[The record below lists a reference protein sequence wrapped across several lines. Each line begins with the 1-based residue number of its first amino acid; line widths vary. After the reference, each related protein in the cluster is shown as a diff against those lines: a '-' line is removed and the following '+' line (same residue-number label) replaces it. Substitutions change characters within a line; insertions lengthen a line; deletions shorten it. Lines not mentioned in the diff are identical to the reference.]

1 MKTKIIIASLL
12 TTIFVFAED
21 TNVYKT
27 GLPVPTEKE
36 RLWFKENCQE
46 ITGIRLNKI
55 AVARIQE
62 EQKANGLKT
71 IVEAELLPV
80 EIGDEFITL
89 SQNNTPHPS
98 GTPLER
104 GLNSKFKKF
113 LPSSADNSS
122 LKYFPPISSQ
132 GSLGSCAAF
141 STVYYQATHN
151 TALARDFDAAT
162 GGSGLHGSPKW
173 AYNMAN
179 DGKDK
184 GSYISTCM
192 GIMRDH
198 GVTTW
203 QAWPYDSNFL
213 QWNTNSNVW
222 RHAINLRMS
231 NYYRISYIHWKD
243 RLEDV
248 KAVLANGYI
257 LGFQSYA
264 PWSSW
269 ERRAVGNDP
278 ATSADDSFVGEDIS
292 ICTRSVSWGHAMTVV
307 GYNDDIWCDINANGT
322 VDSGEKGAIKIAN
335 SWGNWSNNG
344 FTWIAYDALS
354 NHTAVA
360 GFTDPT
366 DRVYGFGY
374 GGYASYSEVYI
385 MKALPVYS
393 PEMTA
398 AFTIK
403 HPERNQ
409 MTMYVAKTDTTTTSP
424 GYSDKWKGQ
433 GLSGD
438 GGAFAFDGSTTECE
452 GNFYLD
458 LTDIEPEI
466 GTEKRYYV
474 GMFDSPS
481 NGLGEIISV
490 SFFDKDD
497 KIIQTITPTANPA
510 NFDANAGIANNGYA
524 WCWIDTSLPEPSLF
538 LIFNLLVFYWH
549 RKLIF
554 IK

>member
-1 MKTKIIIASLL
+1 MKTEIIIATLL
-12 TTIFVFAED
+12 MAFFVVAED
-21 TNVYKT
+21 TNIYKT
-27 GLPVPTEKE
+27 GLLVPTEKE
-36 RLWFKENCQE
+36 RLWFKENCQK
-46 ITGIRLNKI
+46 ITEIRLNKI
-55 AVARIQE
+55 AVARVQA

-71 IVEAELLPV
+71 ITEAELLPV
-80 EIGDEFITL
+80 EIGNEFVT
-89 SQNNTPHPS
+89 SQD
-98 GTPLER
+98 
-104 GLNSKFKKF
+104 LNSKFKIRNLKFKKF
-113 LPSSADNSS
+113 LPVSVDNSS

-151 TALARDFDAAT
+151 TALARDFDAST
-162 GGSGLHGSPKW
+162 GGSALHGSPKW

-179 DGKDK
+179 YGKDE
-184 GSYISTCM
+184 GSHISTCM

-203 QAWPYDSNFL
+203 QAWPYDSNFR
-213 QWNTNSNVW
+213 QWNTDSNVW

-257 LGFQSYA
+257 LGFQAYS

-269 ERRAVGNDP
+269 EKRAVGNDP

-292 ICTRSVSWGHAMTVV
+292 ICTKSVSWGHAMTVV

-322 VDSGEKGAIKIAN
+322 VDSGEKGALKIAN
-335 SWGNWSNNG
+335 SWGSWWSNDG
-344 FTWIAYDALS
+344 FAWIAYDALS

-374 GGYASYSEVYI
+374 GGYASSSEVYI
-385 MKALPVYS
+385 MKALPTYS

-424 GYSDKWKGQ
+424 GSLDRWNGTA
-433 GLSGD
+433 LSGD
-438 GGAFAFDGSTTECE
+438 GGAYAFDGTTTECE

-466 GTEKRYYV
+466 GNLKRYYV

-497 KIIQTITPTANPA
+497 KIIQTITPTATPA

-538 LIFNLLVFYWH
+538 FIFYFGFFIFN
-549 RKLIF
+549 RK
-554 IK
+554 